1 MSGLGRSFT
10 VFNSSCCRA
19 QGIVESNFAKL
30 VDFINSD
37 RICSLEVPWIL
48 EDIMLIRDQFVSIS
62 FVFVLLKCNRATLAL
77 ASATKENEEAIIS
90 LSHCTT

>member
-10 VFNSSCCRA
+10 LFDSSCCRA

-37 RICSLEVPWIL
+37 RICSLVPWIL
-48 EDIMLIRDQFVSIS
+48 EDIMLICDQFVSIS
-62 FVFVLLKCNRATLAL
+62 FVFILLKCNRATLAL

>member
-1 MSGLGRSFT
+1 M
-10 VFNSSCCRA
+10 
-19 QGIVESNFAKL
+19 
-30 VDFINSD
+30 DFINSD

-48 EDIMLIRDQFVSIS
+48 EDIMLICDHFVSIS
-62 FVFVLLKCNRATLAL
+62 FVFVLLKCNHATLAL